1 MKILLVFPNT
11 LVRLSNKRVKEFEL
25 IIIIEHPHYFTRF
38 NFHKQ
43 KLVLHRASMRSFAS
57 GLESMKIGSRVQYVD
72 FHEYSKF
79 NLTNTEEIVA
89 IDPIETN
96 VKKELLKKF
105 ENIQFIEN
113 HGFLYNNEDLESF
126 HQNVKDKQRI
136 SHKSF
141 YNWSLDKQPELR
153 NIIDKNLDA
162 LNRKVYKGEPIY
174 KHKMN
179 KSHFVIEAIKYV
191 ETHFKY
197 NYGSTTAF
205 SYPINHAQ
213 AKNILKKF
221 LDDRL
226 IHFGDFQDSINF
238 DDPVLYHSML
248 SSSLNIGLLTPS
260 EVVKAALKT
269 WNANHE
275 KIKKNNFEGF
285 IRQIIGWREY
295 MAYLYK
301 YHEGELLDSN
311 VLGLNNKLNKAWWTG
326 KTPLEPVN
334 LVIKQTLKFAYMN
347 HIQRLM
353 VVLNAMILSE
363 TRPDDIV
370 KWFTELSIDAYDWVM
385 VSNIYAMGGFSSKFM
400 SRPYIS
406 SSRYLV
412 KMGHPRGDWEKKWN
426 DLYSSF
432 ICKKKDVPS
441 LKFYTHNCAKKFT

>member
-1 MKILLVFPNT
+1 MKTFLIFPNT
-11 LVRLSNKRVKEFEL
+11 LVKLSSKTLKEFHN
-25 IIIIEHPHYFTRF
+25 IIIIEHPHYFTRVD
-38 NFHKQ
+38 FHKH
-43 KLVLHRASMRSFAS
+43 KLILHRASLKSFAS
-57 GLESMKIGSRVQYVD
+57 ELMKIGNRVKYVE
-72 FHEYSKF
+72 FHEYAKF

-89 IDPIETN
+89 IDPIETK

-105 ENIQFIEN
+105 ENIQFIKN
-113 HGFLYNNEDLESF
+113 DSFLYNNEDLESF
-126 HQNVKDKQRI
+126 HQQVKDQHRI

-141 YNWSLDKQPELR
+141 YNWSLDKQPKLR
-153 NIIDKNLDA
+153 KIIDKNLDA
-162 LNRKVYKGEPIY
+162 LNRKVYTGDLIY
-174 KHKMN
+174 KSKIN
-179 KSHFVIEAIKYV
+179 RSRFVIEAREYV
-191 ETHFKY
+191 EKHFKN
-197 NYGSTTAF
+197 NYGSTTTF
-205 SYPINHAQ
+205 SYPINREQ

-221 LDDRL
+221 LDARV

-260 EVVKAALKT
+260 DVVKAALKT

-275 KIKKNNFEGF
+275 NIKKNNFEGF

-295 MAYLYK
+295 MHYIYIF
-301 YHEGELLDSN
+301 HEDELLKSN
-311 VLGLNNKLNKAWWTG
+311 ALGLNNKLNKAWWTG

-353 VVLNAMILSE
+353 IVLNAMILSE

-385 VSNIYAMGGFSSKFM
+385 ISNVYAMGGFSSKFM

-406 SSRYLV
+406 SSKYLV
-412 KMGHPRGDWEKKWN
+412 RMGLAKVKWEQVWDDMYRK
-426 DLYSSF
+426 F
-432 ICKKKDVPS
+432 VCKKKNTVPN
-441 LKFYTHNCAKKFT
+441 LKFYSAKC

>member
-1 MKILLVFPNT
+1 MKTLLVLPNT
-11 LVRLSNKRVKEFEL
+11 LEKLSSKRLKEFDQ
-25 IIIIEHPHYFTRF
+25 IIVVEHPHYFTRVD
-38 NFHKQ
+38 FHKH
-43 KLVLHRASMRSFAS
+43 KLILHRASLKSFAS
-57 GLESMKIGSRVQYVD
+57 ELMKIGNRVKYVE
-72 FHEYSKF
+72 FHEYAKF

-89 IDPIETN
+89 IDPIETK

-105 ENIQFIEN
+105 ENIQFIKN
-113 HGFLYNNEDLESF
+113 DSFLYNNEDLESF
-126 HQNVKDKQRI
+126 HQQVKDQHRI

-141 YNWSLDKQPELR
+141 YNWSLDKQPKLHK
-153 NIIDKNLDA
+153 IIDKNLDA
-162 LNRKVYKGEPIY
+162 LNRKVYKGNPIY
-174 KHKMN
+174 KSKIN
-179 KSHFVIEAIKYV
+179 RSRFVVEAIKYV
-191 ETHFKY
+191 ETHFRN
-197 NYGSTTAF
+197 NYGSTATF

-221 LDDRL
+221 LDERL
-226 IHFGDFQDSINF
+226 IHYGDYQDSINF

-260 EVVKAALKT
+260 EVIKAALKT
-269 WNANHE
+269 WNANHK

-311 VLGLNNKLNKAWWTG
+311 VLGLNNKLKNAWWTG

-353 VVLNAMILSE
+353 IVLNAMILYE
-363 TRPDDIV
+363 IRPDDIV

-385 VSNIYAMGGFSSKFM
+385 ISNVYAMGGFNDRFM

-406 SSRYLV
+406 SSKYLV
-412 KMGHPRGDWEKKWN
+412 RMGIGKGEWEQVWDDIYRK
-426 DLYSSF
+426 F
-432 ICKKKDVPS
+432 VCKKRGTVPS
-441 LKFYTHNCAKKFT
+441 LKFYSARCD

>member
-1 MKILLVFPNT
+1 MKTLLVLPNT
-11 LVRLSNKRVKEFEL
+11 LVKLSSKTLKEFHN
-25 IIIIEHPHYFTRF
+25 IIVVEHPYYFTRF

-43 KLVLHRASMRSFAS
+43 KLVLHRASMKSFAS
-57 GLESMKIGSRVQYVD
+57 GLESMKIGTRVQYVD
-72 FHEYSKF
+72 FHEYPKF
-79 NLTNTEEIVA
+79 NLTSTEEIVA
-89 IDPIETN
+89 IDPIESK

-105 ENIQFIEN
+105 GNIQFITNES
-113 HGFLYNNEDLESF
+113 FLYNNEDLESF
-126 HQNVKDKQRI
+126 HQQVKNQHRV
-136 SHKSF
+136 SHRSF
-141 YNWSLDKQPELR
+141 YNWSLDKQPKLR
-153 NIIDKNLDA
+153 QIIDKNLDA
-162 LNRKVYKGEPIY
+162 LNRKVYKGNTIY
-174 KHKMN
+174 KSKIN
-179 KSHFVIEAIKYV
+179 RSRFVIEAVEYV
-191 ETHFKY
+191 ETHFRN
-197 NYGSTTAF
+197 NYGSTATF

-226 IHFGDFQDSINF
+226 IHYGDYQDSINF

-260 EVVKAALKT
+260 EIIKAALKT

-311 VLGLNNKLNKAWWTG
+311 ILGLNNKLNESWWTG
-326 KTPLEPVN
+326 ETPLEPVN
-334 LVIKQTLKFAYMN
+334 RVVEQTLESAYMN

-426 DLYSSF
+426 DLYSKF
-432 ICKKKDVPS
+432 ICKKKNVKS
-441 LKFYTHNCAKKFT
+441 LKFYSHNCK

>member
-1 MKILLVFPNT
+1 MKMKILLVLPNT
-11 LVRLSNKRVKEFEL
+11 LVKLSRKRVKEFEL
-25 IIIIEHPHYFTRF
+25 IMIIEHPHYFTRL

-43 KLVLHRASMRSFAS
+43 KILLHRASLKSFAS
-57 GLESMKIGSRVQYVD
+57 QVERSNGTGVQYVE
-72 FHEYSKF
+72 FHEYPKF
-79 NLTNTEEIVA
+79 KLQNTAQIVA
-89 IDPIETN
+89 IDPIETK

-113 HGFLYNNEDLESF
+113 DSFLYNNEDLESF
-126 HQNVKDKQRI
+126 HQQVKDQQRI

-141 YNWSLDKQPELR
+141 YTWSLDKQPELHK
-153 NIIDKNLDA
+153 IIDKNLDA

-174 KHKMN
+174 KSKIN
-179 KSHFVIEAIKYV
+179 RSRFVIEAIKYV
-191 ETHFKY
+191 ETHFRK
-197 NYGSTTAF
+197 NYGSTATF

-221 LDDRL
+221 LDERL
-226 IHFGDFQDSINF
+226 IHYGDYQDSINF

-260 EVVKAALKT
+260 EIIKAALTT
-269 WNANHE
+269 WNANHH

-295 MAYLYK
+295 MNYIYIF
-301 YHEGELLDSN
+301 HEDELLKSN
-311 VLGLNNKLNKAWWTG
+311 ALGLNNKLNTSWWTG
-326 KTPLEPVN
+326 ETPLEPVN
-334 LVIKQTLKFAYMN
+334 RVVEQTLESAYMN

-353 VVLNAMILSE
+353 IVLNAMILSE

-426 DLYSSF
+426 KLYSKF
-432 ICKKKDVPS
+432 ICKKKDVKS
-441 LKFYTHNCAKKFT
+441 LKFYSHKLS